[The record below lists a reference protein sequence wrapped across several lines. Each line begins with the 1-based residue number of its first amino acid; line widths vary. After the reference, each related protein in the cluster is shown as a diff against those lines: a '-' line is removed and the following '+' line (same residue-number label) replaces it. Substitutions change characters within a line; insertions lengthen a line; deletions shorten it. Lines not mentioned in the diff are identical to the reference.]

1 MKIYTIQTKT
11 KKMAK
16 RKSQSEHDEI
26 VKKVAEALIES
37 GYKDVKADIDN
48 YDTPAEIVWEKTNKG
63 HIPDVRGKKDKEVI
77 VEVETDDSIND
88 DHTAGQWKL
97 FSAYASQH
105 DAEFMISVPEGSKEK
120 AEKRLTEL
128 NISVSVLEVSVD

>member
-1 MKIYTIQTKT
+1 MILNTVEIKIR
-11 KKMAK
+11 KMAK

-26 VKKVAEALIES
+26 VKKVAEALVES
-37 GYKDVKADIDN
+37 DYKDVKADIDN
-48 YDTPAEIVWEKTNKG
+48 YDTPAEIAWKKTNKG

-97 FSAYASQH
+97 FSAYASQFN
-105 DAEFMISVPEGSKEK
+105 AEFMICVPEGSKLK
-120 AEKRLTEL
+120 AEKRVKEL
-128 NISVSVLEVSVD
+128 KISVSVLEVSVD